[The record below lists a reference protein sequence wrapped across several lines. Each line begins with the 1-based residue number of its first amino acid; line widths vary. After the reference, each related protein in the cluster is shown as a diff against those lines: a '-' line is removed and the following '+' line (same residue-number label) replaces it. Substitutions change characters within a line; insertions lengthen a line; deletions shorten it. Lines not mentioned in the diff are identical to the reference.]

1 MTDKQKEAIKILNK
15 IRDMSSAGVL
25 LSEEDYMVILEGI
38 WDSEMKPVQIQPF
51 PFVPSY
57 QIPCYHLDG
66 VCINPQR
73 DCVNCPKQGT
83 YGFTWTTNT
92 NTTIKKD

>member
-1 MTDKQKEAIKILNK
+1 MTDRQKEAIEVLNK
-15 IRDMSSAGVL
+15 IKDSMGESL
-25 LSEEDYMVILEGI
+25 TEKEYITILEAI
-38 WDSEMKPVQIQPF
+38 WDSEMKPIQIQSF
-51 PFVPSY
+51 PFVPAY
-57 QIPCYHLDG
+57 QLPCYHPDG
-66 VCINPQR
+66 VCINPQK